1 MMETTLTPPAAASI
15 QRALLPDDS
24 LQNRA
29 LPLLEDC
36 NAQQLQLRALLAV
49 TLGDHGGVLRLQ
61 SQEIRDGFLL
71 ACSMMGDEV
80 RQLAAVF
87 QNRLR
92 AGHAA

>member
-1 MMETTLTPPAAASI
+1 METTLTLPAASSI
-15 QRALLPDDS
+15 QHLPQPGETLRS
-24 LQNRA
+24 YV

-49 TLGDHGGVLRLQ
+49 TLDAHGGLCRLQ
-61 SQEIRDGFLL
+61 SQDLRDGFLL

-80 RQLAAVF
+80 RQLAAEF

-92 AGHAA
+92 TEHAA